1 MYKFLSFLLL
11 IIWYKWNMDNYFY
24 LNMDRHFSNTLIKK
38 QKKKTNILY
47 NIFFNRQVF
56 SIFTIEKKSKLFSI
70 QEFLAET
77 RKSIVFSL

>member
-38 QKKKTNILY
+38 QKKKKQ
-47 NIFFNRQVF
+47 IFCITFFLTDKSFQY
-56 SIFTIEKKSKLFSI
+56 SQLKKNPNCFRYKNF
-70 QEFLAET
+70 
-77 RKSIVFSL
+77 